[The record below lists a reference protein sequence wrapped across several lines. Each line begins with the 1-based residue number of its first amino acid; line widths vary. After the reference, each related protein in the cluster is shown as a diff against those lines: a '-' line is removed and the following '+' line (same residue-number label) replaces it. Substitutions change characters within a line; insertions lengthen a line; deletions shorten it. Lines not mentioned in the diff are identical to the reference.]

1 MELPDKTYDAVVKLS
16 RQGNDFMDAENF
28 PEAIF
33 IWEKALNLLPEPK
46 SDWEAAMWIY
56 SSIGDAHYQL
66 KQFREAKAAFFDA
79 LNCPGA
85 LDNPFIHYRLGQ
97 SVEKVDGADAA
108 VSHLLKAYMLDG
120 SEIFDADP
128 EGSKYLKILLEKK
141 LI

>member
-28 PEAIF
+28 PEAIC

-66 KQFREAKAAFFDA
+66 KQFREAKAAF
-79 LNCPGA
+79 LM
-85 LDNPFIHYRLGQ
+85 H
-97 SVEKVDGADAA
+97 
-108 VSHLLKAYMLDG
+108 
-120 SEIFDADP
+120 
-128 EGSKYLKILLEKK
+128 
-141 LI
+141 